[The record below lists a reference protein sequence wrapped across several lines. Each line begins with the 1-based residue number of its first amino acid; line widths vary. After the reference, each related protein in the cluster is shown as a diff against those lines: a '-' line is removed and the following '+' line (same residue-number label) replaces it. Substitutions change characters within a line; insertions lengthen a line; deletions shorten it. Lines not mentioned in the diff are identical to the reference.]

1 MWQATEPDVWQ
12 GRDDRAESPHA
23 LRVFQTIRRHEVRP
37 QGLGSADIALI
48 GFASDTGVARNQ
60 GRTGAAAAPPTLRRA
75 LANMAYHPAAHTL
88 HDCGNFSFSDGRSK
102 AVQYILEQRPEVEEI
117 HILGATGKRADHTVG
132 NLSLLME
139 YPRRFE
145 LGGRR
150 IDIVSDYGTAFALTD
165 TATLDVG
172 AGRRVSLFS
181 PDNSLRID
189 SEGLVWPTGG
199 VVFDN
204 WWKATLN
211 RAGADRITLRFSHP
225 SRALVFL
232 D

>member
-1 MWQATEPDVWQ
+1 MKTAVIICAGEFPRKPYPLYLLQRADCLVCCDSAFATY
-12 GRDDRAESPHA
+12 
-23 LRVFQTIRRHEVRP
+23 
-37 QGLGSADIALI
+37 
-48 GFASDTGVARNQ
+48 
-60 GRTGAAAAPPTLRRA
+60 LRRRKRIPGCEERLPDA
-75 LANMAYHPAAHTL
+75 VVGDLDSLSPQLQRRYASLLAHRPDPDDNDQT
-88 HDCGNFSFSDGRSK
+88 K

>member
-1 MWQATEPDVWQ
+1 MKTAVIICAGEFPRKPYPLYLLQRADRLVCCDSAFATY
-12 GRDDRAESPHA
+12 
-23 LRVFQTIRRHEVRP
+23 
-37 QGLGSADIALI
+37 
-48 GFASDTGVARNQ
+48 
-60 GRTGAAAAPPTLRRA
+60 LRRRSRIPGCEERLPDAVVGDLDSLSPALQRRYASLLVHRPDQDDNDQTKA
-75 LANMAYHPAAHTL
+75 LA
-88 HDCGNFSFSDGRSK
+88 
-102 AVQYILEQRPEVEEI
+102 YILEQWPEVEEI

-145 LGGRR
+145 LGDRR
-150 IDIVSDYGTAFALTD
+150 IDIVTDHGTAFAITD
-165 TATLDVG
+165 TTTLDVG
-172 AGRRVSLFS
+172 EGRRVSLFS
-181 PDNSLRID
+181 PDNSLRIA
-189 SEGLVWPTGG
+189 SEGLVWPTDD

-225 SRALVFL
+225 SRALVIL